1 VGSRRL
7 IAMTRHRHA
16 AAVATAGLTTV
27 LLGACAS
34 TATSSA
40 TLHSAADPGE
50 TSTTV
55 LGVSSAPA
63 HGSYRQNR
71 RAAAAESAAVVGLV
85 PVPPGSTRLTS
96 PPKSWSGAPDI
107 ASGPSDATLTK
118 TAWWSVPGNAATIQK
133 QLLSHHPPG
142 LRRQD
147 GVGGGSDGIRF
158 LDYVQPTSPD
168 PAAYLPVTLQVMW
181 GPHKTQNGR
190 LIVRADTFT
199 AARARRDPRSSLSGR
214 VASVEIRQV
223 RALRNG
229 HTRRVPEVRL
239 TRQHDRAAIARL
251 VRTVNGLDA
260 SIRPPFQPPCPFPGQ
275 PSPRVA
281 LTFHTG
287 RHGGGVVT
295 MRLAD
300 WCFGQVHTSR
310 NGRPVW
316 PTLDPGHLVATVDHL
331 SARPAPP
338 PPLVEEARQRRHET
352 TPPENTTATMVSR
365 RA

>member
-1 VGSRRL
+1 
-7 IAMTRHRHA
+7 MTTHRQA
-16 AAVATAGLTTV
+16 AAVAAAGLTTM
-27 LLGACAS
+27 LLGAC
-34 TATSSA
+34 TSSA
-40 TLHSAADPGE
+40 TSSRAGSPPCCDDTP
-50 TSTTV
+50 TV
-55 LGVSSAPA
+55 APVVS
-63 HGSYRQNR
+63 HGKVHGTYRQNR
-71 RAAAAESAAVVGLV
+71 KAAAAESAAVVGLV

-107 ASGPSDATLTK
+107 TSGPSDATLTK
-118 TAWWSVPGNAATIQK
+118 TAWWTVPGNAGTIQK

-181 GPHKTQNGR
+181 GPHQTQNGR

-239 TRQHDRAAIARL
+239 TRRHDRAAIARL
-251 VRTVNGLDA
+251 VKTVDGLDA

-287 RHGGGVVT
+287 RHGAGVVT

-316 PTLDPGHLVATVDHL
+316 PTLDPGDLVATVDGL
-331 SARPAPP
+331 RIQPA
-338 PPLVEEARQRRHET
+338 
-352 TPPENTTATMVSR
+352 S
-365 RA
+365 